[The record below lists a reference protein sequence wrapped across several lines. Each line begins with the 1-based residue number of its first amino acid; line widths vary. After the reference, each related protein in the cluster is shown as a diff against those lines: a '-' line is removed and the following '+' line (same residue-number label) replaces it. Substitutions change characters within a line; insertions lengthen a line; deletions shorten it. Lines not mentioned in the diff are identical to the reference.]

1 MGCPLGPL
9 LANLFMGYHERNWL
23 QQIDIGEAW
32 PTKYKC
38 IQQAMCEV
46 LLYRRY
52 VDDIFC
58 MFKNEI
64 DAEF

>member
-1 MGCPLGPL
+1 MTKLTAYQWDLHWVPSLQIYSWVI
-9 LANLFMGYHERNWL
+9 MERNWL
-23 QQIDIGEAW
+23 DMG
-32 PTKYKC
+32 
-38 IQQAMCEV
+38 EV

-64 DAEF
+64 DVEKF